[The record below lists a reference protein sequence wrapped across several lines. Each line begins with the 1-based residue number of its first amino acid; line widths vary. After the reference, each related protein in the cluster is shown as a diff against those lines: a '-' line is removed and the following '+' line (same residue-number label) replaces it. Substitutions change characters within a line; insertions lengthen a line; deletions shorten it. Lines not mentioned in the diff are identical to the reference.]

1 MTCDSVII
9 ITKGR
14 VVASGPLRELARQ
27 AGEKSMLMAEFEGV
41 IDPAPLHAVS
51 GISRVEHLK
60 IPDGTR
66 LRITADDG
74 AALAPRL
81 CNLAAE
87 HGWKMR
93 ELRPQRQTLEELFVR
108 IVEPESAEVSTTK

>member
-27 AGEKSMLMAEFEGV
+27 AGEKSMLLADFEGA
-41 IDPAPLHAVS
+41 IDPAPLRAVS
-51 GISRVEHLK
+51 GISRVEHQK

-74 AALAPRL
+74 ANLAPHV
-81 CNLAAE
+81 CNLAAQ

-93 ELRPQRQTLEELFVR
+93 ELRPHRQTLEELFVR
-108 IVEPESAEVSTTK
+108 IVEPDSAEVATAK